1 MRIGIYTLPLNYN
14 YGGLLQ
20 AFALQT
26 VLQNMGH
33 EVVFIDRPL
42 HSYEPFYKRPREK
55 VKRFVRKYV
64 LHDKSVRVFQ
74 ENYEAKAYPEISK
87 HTQKF
92 INQYLNTIVVTDTH
106 QLNENDYDA
115 IIVGSDQIWRCAFH
129 DTSRKLY
136 DAYLEFAEN
145 WSRLKRISY
154 AASFGTDKWEYPK
167 DKAIRCKSLLAKF
180 DAISVREAS
189 GVTLLK
195 QYFGFTAKHV
205 LDPTMLLDRAD
216 YAKIFELAHTP
227 LSQGNMMVYVLDD
240 STGKNKL
247 ISEYEKRL
255 HLSAFRVNSQ
265 ADNINLPISQ
275 RIQPPVDQWLRGF
288 QDARFVVTDSFHACV
303 FSILFGK
310 PFVAIGNKN
319 RGMSRFESLLQTFGL
334 SDRLISVENNDFVIP
349 QSDIL
354 LAQTKLNSLRAESM
368 QFLTSALNDLL

>member
-20 AFALQT
+20 AYALQT

-42 HSYEPFYKRPREK
+42 HTKEPFYKRPREK
-55 VKRFVRKYV
+55 VKRFVRRFV
-64 LHDKSVRVFQ
+64 LRDKSVRVFQ
-74 ENYEAKAYPEISK
+74 ENYEAKVYPEISK
-87 HTQKF
+87 HTRKF
-92 INQYLNTIVVTDTH
+92 IDQYLNTIIVIDTH
-106 QLNENDYDA
+106 LLDENDYDA

-136 DAYLEFAEN
+136 DAYLEFAEK
-145 WSRLKRISY
+145 WSHLKRISY

-167 DKAIRCKSLLAKF
+167 DKAIHCKSLLAKF
-180 DAISVREAS
+180 DSISVREAS
-189 GVTLLK
+189 GVKLLK
-195 QYFGFTAKHV
+195 QYFGFAAKHV
-205 LDPTMLLDRAD
+205 LDPTMLLDQSD
-216 YAKIFELAHTP
+216 YAKIFELAHAP
-227 LSQGNMMVYVLDD
+227 VSKGNMMVYVLDD
-240 STGKNKL
+240 SASKNNL

-255 HLSAFRVNSQ
+255 HLTAFRVNSQ
-265 ADNINLPISQ
+265 ADNINLPVSQ
-275 RIQPPVDQWLRGF
+275 RVQPPLERWLRGF

-334 SDRLISVENNDFVIP
+334 SDRLISVETNDFVIP
-349 QSDIL
+349 QSDIF
-354 LAQTKLNSLRAESM
+354 LAQTKLKSLRAESM
-368 QFLTSALNDLL
+368 QYLTSALNDQI